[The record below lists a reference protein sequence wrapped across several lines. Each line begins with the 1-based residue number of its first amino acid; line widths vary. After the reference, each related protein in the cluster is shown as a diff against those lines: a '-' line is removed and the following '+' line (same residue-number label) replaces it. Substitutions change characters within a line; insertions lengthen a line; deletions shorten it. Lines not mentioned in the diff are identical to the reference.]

1 MLDKQVCTIGC
12 ISNSRS
18 LPIALNSMVKIFAGF
33 TLRGE
38 LEWYWQYNDTMPVDI
53 CIVDLDT
60 YPDMSQLS
68 EQQKII
74 AVSSSPELLK
84 DYSYTLQKPLKSQQ
98 LLALC
103 KEFEAQAGVVSSA
116 TKTEKLVDNNIVVTQ
131 PVDDIFDIS
140 PMASISSLETLYQL
154 ESWPDFSRVSAE
166 QISDLSRLCALLSLR
181 PSTRQDILEFL
192 SIAED
197 KLDVLFTVIE
207 QHSYIGYTSLGT
219 NFMTDSGLAVAE
231 GHEVSVTPAT
241 SSSSFLSKMWRKLKG
256 EL

>member
-12 ISNSRS
+12 MSNSRS

-38 LEWYWQYNDTMPVDI
+38 LGWHWQYQDTLPVDI

-84 DYSYTLQKPLKSQQ
+84 DYSYALQKPLKSQQ

-103 KEFEAQAGVVSSA
+103 KEFESQAGVVSSVTKIDKSVDSNVIA
-116 TKTEKLVDNNIVVTQ
+116 TQSLE
-131 PVDDIFDIS
+131 DDFATS

-154 ESWPDFSRVSAE
+154 ESWPDFSRVSEE
-166 QISDLSRLCALLSLR
+166 QISDLSRLCALLALR
-181 PSTRQDILEFL
+181 PSTRQDILRLL
-192 SIAED
+192 SMAEAQ
-197 KLDVLFTVIE
+197 LDTLFAVIE

-219 NFMTDSGLAVAE
+219 NFMTDSGLAVEEHTAI
-231 GHEVSVTPAT
+231 TPPA

-256 EL
+256 GV